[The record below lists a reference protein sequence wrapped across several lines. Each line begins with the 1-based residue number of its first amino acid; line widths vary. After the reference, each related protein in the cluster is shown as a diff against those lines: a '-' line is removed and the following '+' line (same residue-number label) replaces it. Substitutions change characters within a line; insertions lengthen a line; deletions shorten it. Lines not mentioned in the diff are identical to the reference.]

1 MLRPRGTVGKALFRG
16 QAADVVPSPAVS
28 DRRTR
33 IEQALRERLNAVHVE
48 VVDES
53 HLHAGHAGAASGAG
67 HFRATVVSPRFEGLS
82 RVAAQRLVYGALAEL
97 MGPEIHAF
105 AMTTFTPAEWDARG
119 RGDERRP

>member
-1 MLRPRGTVGKALFRG
+1 M
-16 QAADVVPSPAVS
+16 VPSPAVS

-67 HFRATVVSPRFEGLS
+67 HFRATVVSLRFEGLS

>member
-1 MLRPRGTVGKALFRG
+1 
-16 QAADVVPSPAVS
+16 VVPSAAVS

-67 HFRATVVSPRFEGLS
+67 HFRVTVVSPRFEGLS
-82 RVAAQRLVYGALAEL
+82 RVAAQRLVYGAIGEL

-105 AMTTFTPAEWDARG
+105 AMATFTPAAWEARG
-119 RGDERRP
+119 RGGDRRP